1 MLFNYFKKTEQFISS
16 SRKHIIY
23 FLCLNFI
30 FLAVPTL
37 VNKFICLKGNS
48 TIFCLVWY
56 LLCLIICQIFFFIN
70 KYHFLKFSVQKLTLN
85 YSTLAI
91 TQYLLKIVQVFLIQ
105 TAIAIVFILLGSI
118 LYVIL
123 LFLFQKLS
131 VYITTIFSIVVIG
144 FLLFWFVRLFFV
156 PFLLIFQRFN
166 NTVSSIVEDSKYIV
180 KKYLLLLVGMYLL
193 LFLIVSPRLIYLVQN
208 GIGYHNDWIV
218 SLISSFIYGFI
229 YVACVFILLEE
240 VLNSSD
246 ITADLQKIS

>member
-1 MLFNYFKKTEQFISS
+1 
-16 SRKHIIY
+16 
-23 FLCLNFI
+23 
-30 FLAVPTL
+30 
-37 VNKFICLKGNS
+37 
-48 TIFCLVWY
+48 
-56 LLCLIICQIFFFIN
+56 
-70 KYHFLKFSVQKLTLN
+70 
-85 YSTLAI
+85 
-91 TQYLLKIVQVFLIQ
+91 
-105 TAIAIVFILLGSI
+105 
-118 LYVIL
+118 VIL